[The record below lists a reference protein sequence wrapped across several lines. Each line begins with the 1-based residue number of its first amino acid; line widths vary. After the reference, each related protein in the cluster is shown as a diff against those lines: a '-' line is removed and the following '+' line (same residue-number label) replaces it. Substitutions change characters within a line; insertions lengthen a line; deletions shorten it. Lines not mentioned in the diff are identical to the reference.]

1 VGKSP
6 LNLTKRSKVL
16 GVPLGRKRTDWKKV
30 AMLGAS
36 AASSVAGGLG
46 AKRKAS
52 SGMDKGKEM
61 LDKVTSATDQAGS
74 LGKAMSGAGSP
85 VGKVTE
91 AAKSMGSGGSGSD
104 DGRNVMKLRMI
115 IRETIEVGVP
125 KTVAYNQWTQFTELP
140 SIVKGVDSV
149 DQEDDDI
156 VEWTAK
162 IGPSRRTWKAEITE
176 QVPDEKIAW
185 QSKDGPENRGVI
197 SFHELDANLTL
208 VAVEMEYFPSGLV
221 EKFGNI
227 FLVARRRVR
236 KDLRLFKHYIELA
249 GEETGAWRGEISKD
263 DEELDSDADEQDDDA
278 RAEDD
283 SEDDE
288 IDLTDDEREDA
299 NA

>member
-1 VGKSP
+1 MGKSP

-61 LDKVTSATDQAGS
+61 LSKVTSATDQAGS
-74 LGKAMSGAGSP
+74 VGKAMSGAASP
-85 VGKVTE
+85 IGKVAE
-91 AAKSMGSGGSGSD
+91 AAKSMGGGGSD
-104 DGRNVMKLRMI
+104 DGGRNTMKLRMI

-125 KTVAYNQWTQFTELP
+125 KTVAYNQWTQFAELP
-140 SIVKGVDSV
+140 SIVKGVEAV
-149 DQEDDDI
+149 DQEEDDI

-176 QVPDEKIAW
+176 QVPDERIAW
-185 QSKDGPENRGVI
+185 RSKEGPENRGVV
-197 SFHELDANLTL
+197 SFHELDGNLTL

-221 EKFGNI
+221 EKTGNI

-249 GEETGAWRGEISKD
+249 GEETGSWRGEISKD
-263 DEELDSDADEQDDDA
+263 DEELDSEHDEQDGDA

-283 SEDDE
+283 ADEE

>member
-1 VGKSP
+1 MSKSP
-6 LNLTKRSKVL
+6 LNLSKRSKVL
-16 GVPLGRKRTDWKKV
+16 GVPLGRKRTNWKKV
-30 AMLGAS
+30 AVLGAS
-36 AASSVAGGLG
+36 AASSVAGGIG

-52 SGMDKGKEM
+52 SGLGKGKEL
-61 LDKVTSATDQAGS
+61 LDKVTSAGDQAGS
-74 LGKAMSGAGSP
+74 VGKAMAGAASP
-85 VGKVTE
+85 VGKVAE
-91 AAKSMGSGGSGSD
+91 AAKSLGSGGSASD
-104 DGRNVMKLRMI
+104 DRNVQKLRMI
-115 IRETIEVGVP
+115 IRESIEVAVP

-149 DQEDDDI
+149 EQEDDDL

-185 QSKDGPENRGVI
+185 QSKEGPENRGVI
-197 SFHELDANLTL
+197 SFHELDGNLTL
-208 VAVEMEYFPSGLV
+208 VVVEMEYFPSGLV
-221 EKFGNI
+221 EKFGNL

-263 DEELDSDADEQDDDA
+263 DEDLDSDS
-278 RAEDD
+278 DD
-283 SEDDE
+283 SDDSDEE
-288 IDLTDDEREDA
+288 IDLRDDEREEA